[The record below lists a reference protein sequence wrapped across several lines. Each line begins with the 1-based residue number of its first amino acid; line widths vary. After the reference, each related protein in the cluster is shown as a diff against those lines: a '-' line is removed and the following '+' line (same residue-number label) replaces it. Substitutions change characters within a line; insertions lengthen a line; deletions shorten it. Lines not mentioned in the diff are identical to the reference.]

1 MTPLSLDDINKS
13 SAYLVTATTKGYRFI
28 TDADVIIEVE
38 FVYEDMLLPGEEVYQ
53 LVISNANHKT
63 SPRDSKV
70 RVTILSI
77 LNQFFSVNNTVLL
90 YICETGDG
98 KQSQRNRLFEYWF
111 STFRWQADFTFYTT
125 TVRDADRVLN
135 YAALIIRNDNPRL
148 NIVVDKFMETAR
160 LLNNKPEL

>member
-1 MTPLSLDDINKS
+1 MSVVRGKS
-13 SAYLVTATTKGYRFI
+13 VI
-28 TDADVIIEVE
+28 TYYHYDPII
-38 FVYEDMLLPGEEVYQ
+38 
-53 LVISNANHKT
+53 
-63 SPRDSKV
+63 
-70 RVTILSI
+70 
-77 LNQFFSVNNTVLL
+77 SVNNTVLL